1 MGDKHLNILEI
12 LRTAFGALG
21 GNKLRSGLT
30 LLGIV
35 IGVTAVIALMSIGRG
50 AQQVVTANIASLGT
64 NLLFVRPGSAVE
76 AGVRSGLGSAATLT
90 MDDAYAL
97 LDPIRSPS
105 IEAVAPELQT
115 TAQVVAG
122 RLNTRTRIMGVT
134 PEYQNVRN
142 YTIASGQF
150 ISPAHVQNRS
160 LVAVLGS
167 NVAATLFG
175 LRDPTGQTIRINGR
189 PYTVIGV
196 LQSKGGGALGL
207 QDDQVLVPLTTAFY
221 RLTSQRTA
229 EGLVTVQAINVQVRD
244 SREMDSAVQEIA
256 GALRLRHRIT
266 ADDDFTIASQQE
278 TIQTL
283 EETTGVF
290 VWFLGAIA
298 GISLLVGGIGIM
310 NIMLVS
316 VTERTREIGIRKAV
330 GARRIHILVQFLS
343 EATCLSVAGGG
354 MGVLFGWLASRLLQ
368 GMRLGTQTFH
378 TAFNVDIAL
387 MAVLVSI
394 AIGLFFGVYPAAR
407 ASRLH
412 PIDALRYE

>member
-1 MGDKHLNILEI
+1 MNILDI
-12 LRTAFGALG
+12 LRTTFGELK
-21 GNKLRSGLT
+21 GNKLRTGLT
-30 LLGIV
+30 LLGII

-50 AQQVVTANIASLGT
+50 AQQLVTANIASLGT
-64 NLLFVRPGSAVE
+64 NLLFVRPGSTVE
-76 AGVRSGLGSAATLT
+76 AGVRGGLGTAATLT
-90 MDDAYAL
+90 MEDAYAL
-97 LDPIRSPS
+97 LDPARSPS

-122 RLNTRTRIMGVT
+122 RLNTRTRIIGVT

-150 ISPAHVQNRS
+150 ISPAHVQNSS

-175 LRDPTGQTIRINGR
+175 LRDPTGQSIRITGR

-244 SREMDSAVQEIA
+244 SKEMDSAVQEIA
-256 GALRLRHRIT
+256 GVLRLRHRIT

-330 GARRIHILVQFLS
+330 GARRIHILVQFLA

-354 MGVLFGWLASRLLQ
+354 MGMLFGWLASRLLQ
-368 GMRLGTQTFH
+368 GMSLGTQTFH
-378 TAFNVDIAL
+378 TVFNGDIAL
-387 MAVLVSI
+387 TAVLVSI
-394 AIGLFFGVYPAAR
+394 GIGLFFGVYPAAR

-412 PIDALRYE
+412 PIEALRYE

>member
-1 MGDKHLNILEI
+1 MNILDI
-12 LRTAFGALG
+12 LRTTFGELK
-21 GNKLRSGLT
+21 GNKLRTGLT
-30 LLGIV
+30 LLGII

-50 AQQVVTANIASLGT
+50 AQQLVTANIASLGT
-64 NLLFVRPGSAVE
+64 NLLFVRPGSTVE
-76 AGVRSGLGSAATLT
+76 AGVRGGLGTAATLT
-90 MDDAYAL
+90 MEDAYSL
-97 LDPIRSPS
+97 LDPARSPS

-122 RLNTRTRIMGVT
+122 RLNTRTRIIGVT
-134 PEYQNVRN
+134 PEYQSVRN

-150 ISPAHVQNRS
+150 ISPAHVQNSS

-175 LRDPTGQTIRINGR
+175 LRDPTGQPIRITGR

-229 EGLVTVQAINVQVRD
+229 GGLVTVQAINVQVRD
-244 SREMDSAVQEIA
+244 SKEMDSAVQEIA
-256 GALRLRHRIT
+256 GVLRLRHRIT

-330 GARRIHILVQFLS
+330 GARRIHILVQFLA

-354 MGVLFGWLASRLLQ
+354 LGVFFGWLASRFLQ
-368 GMRLGTQTFH
+368 GMSLGTQTFH
-378 TAFNVDIAL
+378 TAFNGDIAL
-387 MAVLVSI
+387 IALLVSI

-412 PIDALRYE
+412 PIEALRYE

>member
-1 MGDKHLNILEI
+1 LNILDI
-12 LRTAFGALG
+12 LRTTFGELK
-21 GNKLRSGLT
+21 GNKLRTGLT
-30 LLGIV
+30 LLGII

-50 AQQVVTANIASLGT
+50 AQQLVTANIASLGT
-64 NLLFVRPGSAVE
+64 NLLFVRPGSTVE
-76 AGVRSGLGSAATLT
+76 AGVRGGLGTAATLT
-90 MDDAYAL
+90 MEDAYSL
-97 LDPIRSPS
+97 LDPARSPS

-122 RLNTRTRIMGVT
+122 RLNTRTRIIGVT
-134 PEYQNVRN
+134 PEYQSVRN

-150 ISPAHVQNRS
+150 ISPAHVQNSS

-175 LRDPTGQTIRINGR
+175 LRDPTGQPIRITGR

-229 EGLVTVQAINVQVRD
+229 GGLVTVQAINVQVRD
-244 SREMDSAVQEIA
+244 SKEMDSAVQEIA
-256 GALRLRHRIT
+256 GVLRLRHRIT

-330 GARRIHILVQFLS
+330 GARRIHILVQFLA

-354 MGVLFGWLASRLLQ
+354 LGVFFGWLASRFLQ
-368 GMRLGTQTFH
+368 GMSLGTQTFH
-378 TAFNVDIAL
+378 TAFNGDIAL
-387 MAVLVSI
+387 IALLVSI

-412 PIDALRYE
+412 PIEALRYE